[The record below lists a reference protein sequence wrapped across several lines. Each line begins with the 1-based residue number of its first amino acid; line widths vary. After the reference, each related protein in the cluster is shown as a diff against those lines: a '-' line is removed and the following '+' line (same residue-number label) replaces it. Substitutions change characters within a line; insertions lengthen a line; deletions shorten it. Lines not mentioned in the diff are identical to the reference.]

1 MRWEAFASAVVWQL
15 TILFGIALFAYRL
28 KSRLVF
34 TIAADGILPG
44 SVMPLQLM
52 TLLRQSNEY
61 DIVDPR

>member
-1 MRWEAFASAVVWQL
+1 MRWEAFARTVVWQM
-15 TILFGIALFAYRL
+15 TILFGTALFAYRL

-34 TIAADGILPG
+34 AIAADGILRG
-44 SVMPLQLM
+44 SLMPLQLM